1 MPKLFKNSK
10 KSDSAPDKKPEKKM
24 SKKELKA
31 LQEEAEARIAEEKIN
46 AEREALM
53 QLSEKELLVEILLA
67 LRGYDDRFSKLEKQ
81 VRANTNAANL
91 AALNSVNAAL
101 R

>member
-1 MPKLFKNSK
+1 MPKLFKKSE
-10 KSDSAPDKKPEKKM
+10 KSDSSTEKKPEKKL
-24 SKKELKA
+24 SKKEMKA
-31 LQEEAEARIAEEKIN
+31 LQEEAEARIAEEKLN

-67 LRGYDDRFSKLEKQ
+67 LRGYDNRISKLEKQ
-81 VRANTNAANL
+81 VRANTNASNL
-91 AALNSVNAAL
+91 TALNSVNAAL